1 MNAPDHDTANG
12 KLDRTERR
20 QQIFQ
25 RTVAKYAARGIRI
38 EDDAEYMA
46 LIRLWISGELEMR
59 EAAALYDD
67 IRKRRGHHR
76 TAIAH
81 PVNPSQPPVPEK
93 VTGMTQEELIEE
105 LAKLSERL

>member
-1 MNAPDHDTANG
+1 MNPTDDTNSSGMHD
-12 KLDRTERR
+12 KSERR

-25 RTVAKYAARGIRI
+25 RTVAKYAAKGIRI

-67 IRKRRGHHR
+67 IRKRRGQHR
-76 TAIAH
+76 PAASH
-81 PVNPSQPPVPEK
+81 PEDPGAPTVPGR
-93 VTGMTQEELIEE
+93 VTEMTQEELIEE